1 MFEIVI
7 FDILK
12 MKYYQKEERNM
23 SKVTAQTITYIDHS
37 RDDRP
42 LKTTIWY
49 PENLDLDHAST
60 YTGEKHPLVLMS
72 HGSGSNR
79 ISLAWLAIPLARE
92 GYIVA
97 SPDHY
102 GNTFSEPLPEQF
114 KRYWERPRDLS
125 YLLSQLLQEYNPLI
139 DQEKI
144 YGVGFSL
151 GAYSVMAIAG
161 VNVDQDLI
169 KQQEDETLPTDVVAQ
184 MPEFGKLT
192 KKVVEAEPAEI
203 PADLKDERFKK
214 VVALSP
220 ALGTGINST
229 QQTKNVDIPALIIA
243 PGGDEIAPIEQNG
256 RVYHKFL
263 PQASYQELP
272 ANVGHFI
279 FLPAKKKYAAADSF
293 WYQDAPG
300 VDRQQIQQ
308 ETITTVKKFLLS

>member
-1 MFEIVI
+1 
-7 FDILK
+7 
-12 MKYYQKEERNM
+12 M

-42 LKTTIWY
+42 LKTTIWC
-49 PENLDLDHAST
+49 PENLNLAHAGT
-60 YTGEKHPLVLMS
+60 YTGEKHPLILLS

-79 ISLAWLAIPLARE
+79 ISLAWLAIPLAE
-92 GYIVA
+92 QGFIVA

-102 GNTFSEPLPEQF
+102 GNTFNDPLPEQF

-125 YLLSQLLQEYNPLI
+125 YLLSQLLQHYGPVI
-139 DQEKI
+139 DQNKI
-144 YGVGFSL
+144 YGIGFSL

-161 VNVDQDLI
+161 VNVDQNLI
-169 KQQEDETLPTDVVAQ
+169 KKQENKTLPADVVNQ
-184 MPEFGKLT
+184 MPAFGKLT
-192 KKVVEAEPAEI
+192 KKVVEADPAEV
-203 PADLKDERFKK
+203 PTDLKDERFKK

-220 ALGTGINST
+220 ALGTGIDST

-243 PGGDEIAPIEQNG
+243 PGGDQIAPIAQNG
-256 RVYHKFL
+256 RIYHKFL
-263 PQASYQELP
+263 PQAIYRELP

-279 FLPAKKKYAAADSF
+279 FLPVKKNYAAADTF

-308 ETITTVKKFLLS
+308 ETITAVKKFLLS